1 VPLKKKKKFIQ
12 RLQHSVRFDI
22 GFDVRNENRDA
33 SKPLINFVQAGSVSD
48 KKFII
53 GDLIISINKIKI
65 KTVGDLD
72 FEVNKIDWGDEVL
85 FEVKRLNKIEQ
96 VKIKTISIENY
107 QKKHVV
113 WPCHIKVKNNLGLIE
128 KSAFEYPDFD
138 RLVEDED
145 ILLSIDSKKISSLFD
160 FEKITSKYK
169 PGKTVEF
176 KVKKKN
182 KSKEIIIKIK
192 LINGIKAIEIRKKSC
207 DNYYLKKAGSLLF
220 KEWVL
225 SDYGANHLDWNER
238 RKEIMQ
244 LETIAERFSNSRIS
258 SNSDYLKDWKIKD
271 VKLLTSLLKPEYKDL
286 NFKLNFFSLIF
297 NSKIISK
304 LQSLNLKKDCCY
316 SFILTGKVINGN
328 WDKDVPANIKNFE
341 KLISVKDKKRELFID
356 EISKN
361 TLNFFFNTMI
371 EKKKNILIKY
381 KANEKFWKFSNIK
394 DAELST
400 ALASGFESIATNLGY
415 WFESRYKFN
424 KAKIKLAVDDFCKS
438 FFLEYP
444 DFNLE
449 RIKEI
454 EKMDLQDIPDYDE
467 GFDSDYKDKT
477 TISSY
482 VKKEKVSGKD
492 CFVVYYDSFPNTYE
506 FEENSVF
513 LKVYAFD
520 VTDLD
525 QKEYEDIYY
534 ETDDYEDNPK
544 LDNYLRDNCNVI
556 KTNNFDWSEGSSI
569 LVQKK
574 LINPNE
580 DPPEK
585 IAFPF
590 SVMNFP
596 KAGKRKIAF
605 RSFICKKELKFHE
618 NEGRPLDY
626 QMVNYRP
633 EHFKLNEY
641 QDHFDEYDSYPDILA
656 YDASEI
662 DAEYKQAGYLGVNR
676 QKLDS
681 LIIPLGFSIANINN
695 DPQKS
700 IQLVKDNIA
709 FRGDQSLEGGIN
721 QTLNLRMIY
730 EKSKDTAIDPQ
741 LFLKEIK
748 NFSKIDERYEI
759 INLLLNIATDDKT
772 LTAAENK
779 FLDDVA
785 EKLELNQSKYLEL
798 KKIETASLKFVD
810 FGDKA
815 DESIFG
821 LSKDMDNKT
830 KCKILRQEYSRWNS
844 QTNNSNKDKRVRA
857 KEMVNLIAN
866 LRKQYSC

>member
-1 VPLKKKKKFIQ
+1 VNIIQNLIKNLKKDKKDIAVLGIILSDNDKLKPTILKVDETGPSYDVLRENDLILKIDGKKINNVKDFRNIQKKLKPNEIIIVRVKRRNQELNRAIRVVSLENFENPKQIHHVRFGIYFTSPFEMDREDILKLPPKMIAVEKNSPARNKIKAGDIILEINDKKIFNQNDYYREIKKVLWGESVSFKIIRNDKKFSYKIKSKSFYDFKLNTVEFGVRTEIFKKKFIKVIETQ
-12 RLQHSVRFDI
+12 
-22 GFDVRNENRDA
+22 
-33 SKPLINFVQAGSVSD
+33 PLYSE
-48 KKFII
+48 
-53 GDLIISINKIKI
+53 GDLIKK
-65 KTVGDLD
+65 GDIILQITSHLD
-72 FEVNKIDWGDEVL
+72 
-85 FEVKRLNKIEQ
+85 
-96 VKIKTISIENY
+96 
-107 QKKHVV
+107 KKNF
-113 WPCHIKVKNNLGLIE
+113 K
-128 KSAFEYPDFD
+128 
-138 RLVEDED
+138 
-145 ILLSIDSKKISSLFD
+145 KKILDDDDLYRTVVENF
-160 FEKITSKYK
+160 K
-169 PGKTVEF
+169 PGQKINF
-176 KVKKKN
+176 HIIRNNKKK
-182 KSKEIIIKIK
+182 IIEIK
-192 LINGIKAIEIRKKSC
+192 LINFFDFLQNNEDLTRGSGQLNKPQADFMLREYENDSYQGLSDELRKK
-207 DNYYLKKAGSLLF
+207 
-220 KEWVL
+220 
-225 SDYGANHLDWNER
+225 
-238 RKEIMQ
+238 
-244 LETIAERFSNSRIS
+244 
-258 SNSDYLKDWKIKD
+258 
-271 VKLLTSLLKPEYKDL
+271 
-286 NFKLNFFSLIF
+286 IF
-297 NSKIISK
+297 
-304 LQSLNLKKDCCY
+304 
-316 SFILTGKVINGN
+316 
-328 WDKDVPANIKNFE
+328 E
-341 KLISVKDKKRELFID
+341 
-356 EISKN
+356 
-361 TLNFFFNTMI
+361 M
-371 EKKKNILIKY
+371 
-381 KANEKFWKFSNIK
+381 
-394 DAELST
+394 
-400 ALASGFESIATNLGY
+400 
-415 WFESRYKFN
+415 
-424 KAKIKLAVDDFCKS
+424 
-438 FFLEYP
+438 
-444 DFNLE
+444 NLE
-449 RIKEI
+449 EEI
-454 EKMDLQDIPDYDE
+454 ELDDE
-467 GFDSDYKDKT
+467 EEKIS
-477 TISSY
+477 ISSY
-482 VKKEKVSGKD
+482 VKKEKYSGRD
-492 CFVVYYDSFPNTYE
+492 SFVVYFDSFPGTYR
-506 FEENSVF
+506 FDENSVY

-520 VTDLD
+520 ITDLD

-534 ETDDYEDNPK
+534 ESDDYEDNPR
-544 LDNYLRDNCNVI
+544 LENYLRDNCHVI
-556 KTNNFDWSEGSSI
+556 KSNNYDWSEGSSI
-569 LVQKK
+569 LVQTK
-574 LINPNE
+574 LLSPNE

-605 RSFICKKELKFHE
+605 RSFICKKELKFDE

-626 QMVNYRP
+626 QKVNYRP

-681 LIIPLGFSIANINN
+681 LIIPLGFSIASINN

-857 KEMVNLIAN
+857 KEMVKLIAN